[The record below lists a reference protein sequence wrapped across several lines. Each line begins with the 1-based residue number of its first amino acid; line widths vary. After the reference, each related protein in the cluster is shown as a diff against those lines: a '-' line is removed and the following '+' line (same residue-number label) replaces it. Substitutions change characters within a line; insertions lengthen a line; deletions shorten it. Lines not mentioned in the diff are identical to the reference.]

1 MLPRRRRI
9 YRAACVD
16 IRMCAFTPHA
26 LAHLSLSPK
35 LYILTYARAAQ
46 RSCMGQV
53 TAHVCMHKH
62 GVCALSACVFV
73 CLPVPFA
80 YARDLTF
87 RLAANAIALASQSL
101 QNTHI
106 HRHVH
111 TRTRTGQHTMMCKHM
126 RAHGE
131 RVNTKT
137 RGGLSDRV
145 RGRMSV
151 LALGRAGRAHVMCNV
166 PGQPDRNMWE
176 TFIFGLPLCICI
188 HVCARACISVCLFV
202 LCCVP

>member
-1 MLPRRRRI
+1 MHPRRRRRFMLAIFAVCECGVLPRRRRI

-62 GVCALSACVFV
+62 GVCALSACVLV

-87 RLAANAIALASQSL
+87 RLAANAIALASHRSL
-101 QNTHI
+101 YRTHTHTQARSHTHA
-106 HRHVH
+106 HRAAYDDVQ
-111 TRTRTGQHTMMCKHM
+111 TYARTR
-126 RAHGE
+126 RARKYE
-131 RVNTKT
+131 N
-137 RGGLSDRV
+137 
-145 RGRMSV
+145 
-151 LALGRAGRAHVMCNV
+151 
-166 PGQPDRNMWE
+166 
-176 TFIFGLPLCICI
+176 
-188 HVCARACISVCLFV
+188 ARRFE
-202 LCCVP
+202 